1 MNKYTRSIRSKQRK
15 KLRPQTKDEEKLL
28 RSILSIY
35 NKQVKA
41 SNRKKKIDTYEDLVN
56 VLDKID
62 SKKIQ
67 APVQRYLNTLLKR
80 NRNGFL
86 NIMSS
91 MISTTQN
98 TKEKQKLEEAF
109 SKALPSL
116 IQEKKIYKPYMEKFL
131 HNMGLIKNLP
141 KSVEQDLK
149 KAYEKGEGLRG
160 TEIEK
165 LLEEK
170 LGRRAR
176 LIIRTESSKINSA
189 LTETRAKSFGIKAYI
204 WSTSGDVR
212 VRPSHKMMDNVL
224 VFWDDP
230 PTLDKMTGHAGEF
243 PNCLPGNELVN
254 LDYGVQKLYRRNY
267 KGKLVTV
274 TLENGTTVSSTPN
287 HPFLSKTGWVA
298 LNSFNVGD
306 ELFEVRM
313 KNGVSATNIRFIE
326 YDSDKDKPTFEQLFT
341 SLYELGIGRR
351 QITCM
356 SGTEFHNDAV
366 VNEQV
371 DIVDI
376 DCFLTNDRMTS
387 VFKELGKFY
396 LKHPEFTVSTRLF
409 PANCPMSKFVDG
421 VLPTCDCKVCS
432 DCVLGIL
439 FRSAFGHHNTV
450 GLQGCSCLDSLLCE
464 YRTDDFRGG
473 AKFFSNTRSSHT
485 AIVTLDYLIRRKFS
499 KDGIG
504 GDTTLSSFTHNN
516 TGLTQI
522 DTQIIGTDIIQ
533 LSNPFKCPTLF
544 DIKPLRIVDKFVSEF
559 PIQVYNLQSDFG
571 YYTIKGNIC
580 QHNCRCIGL
589 PLFEIDDITFP
600 VKIANNLEIE
610 SKYIKGS
617 GGKYKAN
624 IVKGSIKSYTKEQFT
639 KTFVKE
645 LK

>member
-41 SNRKKKIDTYEDLVN
+41 SDKKKKIETYEDLAN

-67 APVQRYLNTLLKR
+67 AQVQRYLNTLLKR

-160 TEIEK
+160 TELEK

-243 PNCLPGNELVN
+243 PNC
-254 LDYGVQKLYRRNY
+254 
-267 KGKLVTV
+267 
-274 TLENGTTVSSTPN
+274 
-287 HPFLSKTGWVA
+287 
-298 LNSFNVGD
+298 
-306 ELFEVRM
+306 
-313 KNGVSATNIRFIE
+313 
-326 YDSDKDKPTFEQLFT
+326 
-341 SLYELGIGRR
+341 
-351 QITCM
+351 
-356 SGTEFHNDAV
+356 
-366 VNEQV
+366 
-371 DIVDI
+371 
-376 DCFLTNDRMTS
+376 
-387 VFKELGKFY
+387 
-396 LKHPEFTVSTRLF
+396 
-409 PANCPMSKFVDG
+409 
-421 VLPTCDCKVCS
+421 
-432 DCVLGIL
+432 
-439 FRSAFGHHNTV
+439 
-450 GLQGCSCLDSLLCE
+450 
-464 YRTDDFRGG
+464 
-473 AKFFSNTRSSHT
+473 
-485 AIVTLDYLIRRKFS
+485 
-499 KDGIG
+499 
-504 GDTTLSSFTHNN
+504 
-516 TGLTQI
+516 
-522 DTQIIGTDIIQ
+522 
-533 LSNPFKCPTLF
+533 
-544 DIKPLRIVDKFVSEF
+544 
-559 PIQVYNLQSDFG
+559 
-571 YYTIKGNIC
+571 
-580 QHNCRCIGL
+580 RCIGL
-589 PLFEIDDITFP
+589 PLFELDDITFP

-645 LK
+645 LQ